1 VTFDKFVQ
9 LIELFYHFY
18 VMFFV
23 VISPPGSDS
32 LRSGLKFRWHLL
44 FFLA

>member
-9 LIELFYHFY
+9 LIELFY

-23 VISPPGSDS
+23 VMFVVLTSSS
-32 LRSGLKFRWHLL
+32 LLVRLSLL
-44 FFLA
+44 FFL